1 MKIVPSFLLFLLI
14 LCTGI
19 AKAGEENRITLS
31 PSDTHSNQNQINE
44 AIKTVAASGGT
55 VYLNP
60 GVYYVDNTIVIRS
73 NVHLLGDPEAIIRVS
88 PRSSQWFKGRIGVIS
103 CKESLKNVEI
113 AGFQIDGNIG
123 NLPRSYANSQPG
135 REHDCEKLINI
146 GGYSGDFAN
155 NIKIH
160 DMKLYNAFSDGIY
173 IIYAQNVEIYNNFIS
188 NCQHEGIYLSVVRGG
203 GYIHH
208 NKIAG
213 ITSDAARLDNCK
225 QCLIEYN
232 LFFSYG
238 GESYGAYKHGEN
250 GLQIG
255 DAGSSKGYNAVK
267 KGYHTEDIEVRFNTF
282 ADPGLRAIWLHSG
295 TKNVY
300 IHDNKFVDA
309 EVLETMGV
317 PLGDISYENDPAI
330 DIETSEK
337 AFRSIFDIL
346 KMDYSFKYP
355 NVQLDLNSKVQV
367 IAYQNYSLVNVQGE
381 GLTAV
386 KVHYED
392 KQVTHYIE
400 KDIWVGDLHHQ
411 GNKIY
416 LPGSFQKGALKVTCI
431 SRQGYQDVT
440 DFEIIEKQ
448 EETGSINPDIVPY
461 TGTLLITGIAIFR
474 NFRRMIK

>member
-1 MKIVPSFLLFLLI
+1 MKMVPSFLLFLLI

-44 AIKTVAASGGT
+44 AIKTVAASGGGT

-73 NVHLLGDPEAIIRVS
+73 NVHLIGDPEAIIRVS

-203 GYIHH
+203 GHIHH

-232 LFFSYG
+232 LFFSYSG
-238 GESYGAYKHGEN
+238 NSYGAYKHGEN

-255 DAGSSKGYNAVK
+255 DAGSSKGYNAAK
-267 KGYHTEDIEVRFNTF
+267 KGFPTEDIEVRFNTF
-282 ADPGLRAIWLHSG
+282 SDPGLRAIWLHG
-295 TKNVY
+295 GKNVY

-309 EVLETMGV
+309 AVLETMGV

-367 IAYQNYSLVNVQGE
+367 IAYPNYSLVNVQGE

-461 TGTLLITGIAIFR
+461 TGTLIITGIAIFR